1 MHDGIWVGKKILIG
15 FRPIEKLR
23 KKQVEFFFLKNQK
36 NEASNLCG

>member
-1 MHDGIWVGKKILIG
+1 MHDGIWVGKKKIG

-23 KKQVEFFFLKNQK
+23 KKQVEFKKKNQK

>member
-1 MHDGIWVGKKILIG
+1 MMEFELEKKKIG

-23 KKQVEFFFLKNQK
+23 KKQVEFKKKNQK